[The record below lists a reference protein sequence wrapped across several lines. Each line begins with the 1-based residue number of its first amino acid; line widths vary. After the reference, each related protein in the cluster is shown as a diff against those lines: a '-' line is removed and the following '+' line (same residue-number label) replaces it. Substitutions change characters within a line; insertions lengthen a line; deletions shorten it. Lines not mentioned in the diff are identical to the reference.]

1 MHSGNQCPITMNP
14 NTEYERFTQEVYRQL
29 SKYHHL
35 NIKTVQH
42 NIKLKG
48 RSECEHQIDVY
59 WEYEKDGVN
68 HRVAIECKNYSK
80 SVSKEHVCALQG
92 VLSDLEDVEGI
103 MVTKKGYQKGAKTYA
118 KQYGISLKELRAPN
132 DGESIIGEIELR
144 FHIEKKSTLFKVDEK
159 WAEKQ
164 GINISEY
171 KRRLDMI
178 SIENDNLWSN
188 ATHIPL
194 EIKDNK
200 IRDSKGNVITSLK
213 SLELVAPFEDAYI
226 NTSYWGPIKIL
237 EVTND
242 QSTEDIQRSIAI
254 DAEGFVK
261 AILKDIFSNNT
272 EFVVMR

>member
-1 MHSGNQCPITMNP
+1 MNP

-68 HRVAIECKNYSK
+68 HRVAIECKNYKNCISISK
-80 SVSKEHVCALQG
+80 VRDFFG
-92 VLSDLEDVEGI
+92 VLCDIGDIQGI
-103 MVTKKGYQKGAKTYA
+103 MVTTAGYQKGAKQFA
-118 KQYGISLKELRAPN
+118 KEYGISLKELRTPN
-132 DGESIIGEIELR
+132 DDETIIGEIELR
-144 FHIEKKSTLFKVDEK
+144 FHIEKKSTLFKIDEK
-159 WAEKQ
+159 WAEKH
-164 GINISEY
+164 GINITDY
-171 KRRLDMI
+171 KCRLDMI
-178 SIENDNLWSN
+178 SIKNDHLWSN

-194 EIKDNK
+194 PISDDI
-200 IRDSKGNVITSLK
+200 IRDSKGNKITTLK
-213 SLELVAPFEDAYI
+213 SGEENIAFEDAYI

-237 EVTND
+237 EVKHEH
-242 QSTEDIQRSIAI
+242 STEDIQRNISI